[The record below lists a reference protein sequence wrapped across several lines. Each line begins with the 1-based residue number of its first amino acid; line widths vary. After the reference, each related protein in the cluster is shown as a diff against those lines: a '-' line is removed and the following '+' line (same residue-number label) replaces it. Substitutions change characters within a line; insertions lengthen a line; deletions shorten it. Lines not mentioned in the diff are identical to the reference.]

1 LNLSIFVPALQK
13 VAWPSLPSSQEQP
26 QATSLTFSRIQ
37 LQMDLSTL
45 PASFNQ
51 FLKDNDVDPVIY
63 TVKNLPRF
71 VRWNTRFPK
80 SELPTAEDLQQQLN
94 ARRVWPVKGV
104 DGFFGIELEDNQPDS
119 ESESDTIQNTR
130 IVDIP
135 A

>member
-1 LNLSIFVPALQK
+1 VAKPAQLTGATTSHFFDIF
-13 VAWPSLPSSQEQP
+13 
-26 QATSLTFSRIQ
+26 RIQ

-94 ARRVWPVKGV
+94 ARRVWPVNGV